1 MLWATKL
8 DTGATGM
15 WGRLAGLLMLVKLE
29 MVHRVE
35 IFMIGTNETG
45 KCALRY
51 IVDLKVLRC

>member
-1 MLWATKL
+1 
-8 DTGATGM
+8 M

-29 MVHRVE
+29 MVHRAE

-45 KCALRY
+45 KCAFRY